1 MTTHPNILG
10 DGWGGPLLSWLAGA
24 LTGFFGGMD
33 GPAIVL
39 WILALVWTITRWR
52 NERARARILAQT
64 EATQARAGG
73 YAGPYRRAT
82 DAVHVIHTQPGS
94 LST

>member
-1 MTTHPNILG
+1 MTLPDSIQST
-10 DGWGGPLLSWLAGA
+10 WGGPLLSWLAGA